1 MSLKSFL
8 PKTIV
13 NKGITRDF
21 RSLFVTYTET
31 LGLKSVSNGAHFVF
45 IESIC
50 KRLDSET
57 ELLKNEYFKKAA
69 DALKAAFNEENRY
82 FALSKKSAS
91 TDEILAADADRDTLY
106 SAYYRSVKSFLRVSS
121 SDLHTAA
128 KTLWQSLVDYGI
140 KPSMQLERETGAIQ
154 NLLEDCEQ
162 KYSAEVA
169 KLGLQ
174 TVLAS
179 LKTANAR
186 VSELLYSRTTEQSKQ
201 VAGALRKARQQSD
214 EAFKQVRKVANAM
227 ATLGSA
233 EALKPFADFVNQL
246 IKRYEDEVL
255 PKKKKADDK
264 KPGDG
269 KQPGDKKPGDGGKKP
284 DGKKPGDG
292 GDDKDKPGDGK
303 DKPGG
308 KGQGDATVTPKE

>member
-1 MSLKSFL
+1 MMKTEITTIHL
-8 PKTIV
+8 PA
-13 NKGITRDF
+13 
-21 RSLFVTYTET
+21 
-31 LGLKSVSNGAHFVF
+31 VSNGAHFVF

-57 ELLKNEYFKKAA
+57 ELLKNEYLKKAA
-69 DALKAAFNEENRY
+69 DTLKAAFNEENRY

-154 NLLEDCEQ
+154 NLLDDCEQ

-179 LKTANAR
+179 LKTANAK

-255 PKKKKADDK
+255 PKKKKADD
-264 KPGDG
+264 G
-269 KQPGDKKPGDGGKKP
+269 KQPGDKPGDGKKPGDGGKKP
-284 DGKKPGDG
+284 DGKKPGGDAAKPGDG
-292 GDDKDKPGDGK
+292 GDGKDKPDGGK

-308 KGQGDATVTPKE
+308 KGQGDATVTPKK

>member
-1 MSLKSFL
+1 MMKTEITTIHL
-8 PKTIV
+8 PA
-13 NKGITRDF
+13 
-21 RSLFVTYTET
+21 
-31 LGLKSVSNGAHFVF
+31 VSNGAHFVF

-69 DALKAAFNEENRY
+69 DTLKAAFNEENRY

-179 LKTANAR
+179 LKTANAK

-233 EALKPFADFVNQL
+233 EALRPFADFVSQL

-255 PKKKKADDK
+255 PKKKKADDGK
-264 KPGDG
+264 QPGEKPGDG
-269 KQPGDKKPGDGGKKP
+269 KKPGDGGKKP

-292 GDDKDKPGDGK
+292 GDGK

>member
-1 MSLKSFL
+1 MKTEITTIHL
-8 PKTIV
+8 PA
-13 NKGITRDF
+13 
-21 RSLFVTYTET
+21 
-31 LGLKSVSNGAHFVF
+31 VSNGAHFVF

-179 LKTANAR
+179 LKTANAK

-255 PKKKKADDK
+255 PKKKKVD
-264 KPGDG
+264 DG
-269 KQPGDKKPGDGGKKP
+269 KQPGDKPGDGKKPGDGGKKP
-284 DGKKPGDG
+284 DGKKPGGDAAKPGDG
-292 GDDKDKPGDGK
+292 GDGKDKPDGGK

-308 KGQGDATVTPKE
+308 KGQGDATITPKK

>member
-1 MSLKSFL
+1 ME
-8 PKTIV
+8 I
-13 NKGITRDF
+13 
-21 RSLFVTYTET
+21 ET

-45 IESIC
+45 VESIC

-57 ELLKNEYFKKAA
+57 ELLKNEYLKKAA

-121 SDLHTAA
+121 ADLHTAA

-179 LKTANAR
+179 LKTANAK

-233 EALKPFADFVNQL
+233 EVLKPFADFVNQL

-255 PKKKKADDK
+255 PKKKKADD
-264 KPGDG
+264 G
-269 KQPGDKKPGDGGKKP
+269 KQPGDKPGDGSKKP
-284 DGKKPGDG
+284 DGKKPGGDAAKPGDG
-292 GDDKDKPGDGK
+292 GDGKDKPGDGK

-308 KGQGDATVTPKE
+308 KGQGDATVTPKS

>member
-1 MSLKSFL
+1 MMKTEITTIHL
-8 PKTIV
+8 PA
-13 NKGITRDF
+13 
-21 RSLFVTYTET
+21 
-31 LGLKSVSNGAHFVF
+31 VSNGAHFVF

-69 DALKAAFNEENRY
+69 DTLKAAFNEENRY

-121 SDLHTAA
+121 ADLHTAA

-154 NLLEDCEQ
+154 NLLDDCEQ

-179 LKTANAR
+179 LKTANAK

-255 PKKKKADDK
+255 PKKKKADD
-264 KPGDG
+264 G
-269 KQPGDKKPGDGGKKP
+269 KQPGDKPGDGKKPGDGGKKP
-284 DGKKPGDG
+284 DGKKPGGDAAKPGEG
-292 GDDKDKPGDGK
+292 GDGKDKPGDGK
-303 DKPGG
+303 DKPSG
-308 KGQGDATVTPKE
+308 KGQGDATITPKK

>member
-1 MSLKSFL
+1 MMKTEITTIHL
-8 PKTIV
+8 PA
-13 NKGITRDF
+13 
-21 RSLFVTYTET
+21 
-31 LGLKSVSNGAHFVF
+31 VSNGAHFVF

-57 ELLKNEYFKKAA
+57 ELLKNEYLKKAA
-69 DALKAAFNEENRY
+69 DTLKAAFNEENRY
-82 FALSKKSAS
+82 FALSKKNAS

-121 SDLHTAA
+121 ADLHTAA

-154 NLLEDCEQ
+154 NLLADCEQ

-179 LKTANAR
+179 LKTANAK

-201 VAGALRKARQQSD
+201 MAGALRKARQQSD

-269 KQPGDKKPGDGGKKP
+269 DKPGDGKKPGDKKPGDDGKTP
-284 DGKKPGDG
+284 DGKKPDDEKPGDG
-292 GDDKDKPGDGK
+292 KGGDGK

-308 KGQGDATVTPKE
+308 KGQGDATITPKK